1 MTANNLTI
9 EDSPEIMKKISMAT
23 EQDPGSWGSYLNLN
37 QIDRRNFLA
46 MRVFSPKVKGEMNHY
61 NVQKQSL
68 EGKQLLMPSFYEMYL
83 PGDVYKQAIETETPF
98 EGKETTKLEVIK
110 QATAK
115 VEVAKPATATAR
127 VEVEKPTTKVEK
139 TSKTKVAP
147 KPTPVSLSEIEPIPG
162 N

>member
-1 MTANNLTI
+1 
-9 EDSPEIMKKISMAT
+9 
-23 EQDPGSWGSYLNLN
+23 
-37 QIDRRNFLA
+37 
-46 MRVFSPKVKGEMNHY
+46 MRVFSPKVKDEMNHY

-83 PGDVYKQAIETETPF
+83 PGDVYKQAIEIETPF
-98 EGKETTKLEVIK
+98 DGKVTPTLEAIK